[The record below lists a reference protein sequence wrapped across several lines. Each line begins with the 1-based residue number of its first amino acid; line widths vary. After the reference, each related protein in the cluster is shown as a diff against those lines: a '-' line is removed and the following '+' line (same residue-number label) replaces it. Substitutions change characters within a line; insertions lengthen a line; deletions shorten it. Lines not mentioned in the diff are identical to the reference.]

1 MPSTPAPPAPC
12 ATSVFAETRPLVLRI
27 EMQCLI
33 FTGDEYLQSDS
44 KAART
49 KYTAHAHEPLV
60 GRVGEQEGGKEDEE
74 DAKCRRVG
82 EGPKF
87 GFRCTGAEALHGET

>member
-1 MPSTPAPPAPC
+1 MPSTPASPGPGPTPVLAD
-12 ATSVFAETRPLVLRI
+12 ARPFMLGI
-27 EMQCLI
+27 EMQCLV
-33 FTGDEYLQSDS
+33 FARDQYLKSDS
-44 KAART
+44 KATRT
-49 KYTAHAHEPLV
+49 KYTSHAHKPLM

-87 GFRCTGAEALHGET
+87 GFRGTGAEALHGDT